1 MDPHP
6 QTTGDLKRSAAA
18 VMPPV
23 AFWSLRLVET
33 EEQVL
38 RVRQGVLQPPS
49 YRSTSGIFVSV
60 IEGRGMGY
68 AATPD
73 TTPAGLRAAAGQA
86 RDWARRVGS
95 LGLTG
100 LGLTHLGLTH
110 LGRTPGGPVAGAPFS
125 LAYRSPVESP
135 WQRAPLAETIGLLH
149 HAARRLKC
157 HARIVDWET
166 GLHLRTT
173 RTLLVTSAGGEID
186 QVFSDITADL
196 MALAHHGNLS
206 ERRSF
211 GGDCGRQGGVEVLE
225 GLGFTS
231 VAGRVAEEALIL
243 VDAPPCPSG
252 RMDLLLLPSQMILQ
266 VHESIG
272 HPLELD
278 RILGDERNYAGGT
291 FVTPEMFGTY
301 RYGSELLDVTYDPGV
316 PGELASFAADD
327 EGTHAERQYL
337 IRAGVLERPL
347 GGTGSQIRAGL
358 PGVACT
364 RAEGWHRPPIDRMA
378 NVNLEPGATPFE
390 DLVRGIER
398 GVLMDTNRSWSIDDR
413 RNKFQF
419 GCEFGALI
427 RDGEVRDTVRNPG
440 YRGVS
445 ANFWRGLAA
454 VGDRSTWRVMGLS
467 TCGKGE
473 PNQTTHVGHAAPAC
487 VFRDVEVFGGG

>member
-1 MDPHP
+1 MDPLP
-6 QTTGDLKRSAAA
+6 QTTGDLKHSAAA

-49 YRSTSGIFVSV
+49 YRSTSGILVSV
-60 IEGRGMGY
+60 IDGRGMGY

-73 TTPAGLRAAAGQA
+73 TTPAGLCAAAGQA

-100 LGLTHLGLTH
+100 LGPTHLGL
-110 LGRTPGGPVAGAPFS
+110 TPGGPVAGAPVS

-149 HAARRLKC
+149 DAGRRLKC
-157 HARIVDWET
+157 HARIVDWEA
-166 GLHLRTT
+166 GLHLRAT
-173 RTLLVTSAGGEID
+173 RTLLVTSAGGEIE
-186 QVFSDITADL
+186 QCFSDVTADL

-243 VDAPPCPSG
+243 AEAPPCPSG

-278 RILGDERNYAGGT
+278 RILGDERNYAGGS

-301 RYGSELLDVTYDPGV
+301 RYGSKLLDVTYDPGV

-327 EGTHAERQYL
+327 EGTPAERQYL

-347 GGTGSQIRAGL
+347 GGAGSQIRAGL

-378 NVNLEPGATPFE
+378 NLNLEPGATPFE

-419 GCEFGALI
+419 GCELGALI
-427 RDGEVRDTVRNPG
+427 RDGEVRDIVRNPG

-445 ANFWRGLAA
+445 ASFWRGLAA

-473 PNQTTHVGHAAPAC
+473 PNQTMNVGHAAPAC

>member
-1 MDPHP
+1 MHPLP
-6 QTTGDLKRSAAA
+6 QTTGDLKRTAVA

-60 IEGRGMGY
+60 IDGRGMGY

-73 TTPAGLRAAAGQA
+73 TTPAGLSAAAGQA

-95 LGLTG
+95 LGLAG
-100 LGLTHLGLTH
+100 LGPTHPGPGA
-110 LGRTPGGPVAGAPFS
+110 GRLSPSPIGAPWS
-125 LAYRSPVESP
+125 PPGNGPRWPRPSASCTTPHGGSNATRASWTGRPACTCARRARSWSP
-135 WQRAPLAETIGLLH
+135 AQ
-149 HAARRLKC
+149 AARIEQC
-157 HARIVDWET
+157 
-166 GLHLRTT
+166 
-173 RTLLVTSAGGEID
+173 
-186 QVFSDITADL
+186 FSDVTADL
-196 MALAHHGNLS
+196 MALAHHGNRS

-243 VDAPPCPSG
+243 VEAPPCPSG

-278 RILGDERNYAGGT
+278 RILGDERNYAGGS

-327 EGTHAERQYL
+327 EGTPAERQYL
-337 IRAGVLERPL
+337 IRAGVLERPI
-347 GGTGSQIRAGL
+347 GGAGSQN
-358 PGVACT
+358 PS
-364 RAEGWHRPPIDRMA
+364 RPS
-378 NVNLEPGATPFE
+378 G
-390 DLVRGIER
+390 
-398 GVLMDTNRSWSIDDR
+398 R
-413 RNKFQF
+413 R
-419 GCEFGALI
+419 LHP
-427 RDGEVRDTVRNPG
+427 R
-440 YRGVS
+440 
-445 ANFWRGLAA
+445 RGLAPPP
-454 VGDRSTWRVMGLS
+454 DRPYGQPESGARRYPLRRPGTRHRTRGA
-467 TCGKGE
+467 
-473 PNQTTHVGHAAPAC
+473 HGHQPLL
-487 VFRDVEVFGGG
+487 VDRRS